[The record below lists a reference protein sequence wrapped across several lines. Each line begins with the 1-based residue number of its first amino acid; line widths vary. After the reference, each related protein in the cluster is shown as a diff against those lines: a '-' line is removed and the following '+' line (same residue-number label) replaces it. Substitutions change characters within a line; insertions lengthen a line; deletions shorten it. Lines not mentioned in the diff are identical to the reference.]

1 MEQQALL
8 FGYASKVFSS
18 FVKILNRVEGIVFNG
33 NMSFYGRNILANSVL
48 ANHVLAYHVLANH
61 VSVKKLKSM

>member
-18 FVKILNRVEGIVFNG
+18 FVKILNRVEGIVYNA
-33 NMSFYGRNILANSVL
+33 NMSFYGHNVLANNAL
-48 ANHVLAYHVLANH
+48 ANHVLANHVLANH
-61 VSVKKLKSM
+61 VSVKKLRSM